1 MKKLIVAILA
11 FILAIGTMPI
21 SAAACSVPYDPGM
34 GDC

>member
-1 MKKLIVAILA
+1 MKKLIVAVLA
-11 FILAIGTMPI
+11 FILVIGTMPI

>member
-1 MKKLIVAILA
+1 MKRAIIAVLA
-11 FILAIGTMPI
+11 LILAIGSVPI

>member
-1 MKKLIVAILA
+1 MKRVIITVLA
-11 FILAIGTMPI
+11 FVLAIGALPI